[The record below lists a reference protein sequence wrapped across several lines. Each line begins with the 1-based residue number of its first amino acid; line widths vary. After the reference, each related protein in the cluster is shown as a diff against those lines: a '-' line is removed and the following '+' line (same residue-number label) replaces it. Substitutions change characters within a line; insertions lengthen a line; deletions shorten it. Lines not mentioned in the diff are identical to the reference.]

1 MNIDMI
7 NPDDELIQEMKIE
20 DLKKMVEELPFETFM
35 RASEIAE
42 KLEETD
48 LSDEPN
54 LSTNEQN

>member
-35 RASEIAE
+35 RASVVFDNFE
-42 KLEETD
+42 KTE
-48 LSDEPN
+48 LSDE
-54 LSTNEQN
+54 SDFSASE